1 MVARSYL
8 RDTLVY
14 SLNVPVPAEVAR
26 LAGELARELPAAR
39 TRSRGTHT
47 LGVKR
52 LDHRRDR
59 SYARLETQVRELL
72 AGQQPFEVQIKSIDQ
87 FTDPPV
93 GTAPVVYLVAESDGL
108 QALHQRLTDTFEPID
123 QIEGDGY
130 DPHVTIARGGSPEQA
145 TKLTERSVDPFSW
158 EVTELHFWDA
168 EANKAVSRLSLPA

>member
-1 MVARSYL
+1 M
-8 RDTLVY
+8 Y

-52 LDHRRDR
+52 LDHQRDR

-72 AGQQPFEVQIKSIDQ
+72 AGQQQFEVQVNRIDQ
-87 FTDPPV
+87 FEDPPV
-93 GTAPVVYLVAESDGL
+93 GTAPVVYLAVESEEL
-108 QALHQRLTDTFEPID
+108 RALHGRLTDEFERID
-123 QIEGDGY
+123 QIDGEDY

-145 TKLTERSVDPFSW
+145 NKLTERSIDPITW
-158 EVTELHFWDA
+158 QVTELHFWDA
-168 EANKAVSRLSLPA
+168 ERKQAVSRLSLPA